1 MAVDFE
7 ESMPGFWKK
16 VGDKMFGISG
26 TITLAL
32 FINLHADLNGLRS
45 QITDLYRY
53 SKQLVPQDER
63 QRGDQQLEVKRQG
76 IQQLI
81 EKNLKEWQDSSR
93 RLEQGTEQLT
103 EERERSLQ
111 SVAKSI
117 GDLRVRLAALESL
130 PEAAL
135 GPDTS
140 RPPTG
145 TSTKEQLARDRRQA
159 SASIEQ

>member
-1 MAVDFE
+1 MAVNFE
-7 ESMPGFWKK
+7 KSVPKFWKI
-16 VGDKMFGISG
+16 VGTKTFEIVGAIS
-26 TITLAL
+26 LSL
-32 FINLHADLNGLRS
+32 YINLQGDLNGLRS

-53 SKQLVPQDER
+53 SKQLVPRDER
-63 QRGDQQLEVKRQG
+63 QRGDQRLEVKRQG

-111 SVAKSI
+111 SVGKSI

-145 TSTKEQLARDRRQA
+145 TSTKGKLARDRRQA